1 MTSASELLIIG
12 GGMAGASVAWFARE
26 AGMAVT
32 LVDAGGPV
40 ESTTWA
46 SGGMLAPRAEGLA
59 DDELAQGLAALDV
72 HKDWLPAVEQAGGMP
87 VHRGFGLARLGAPG
101 SADDEAI
108 ALYPGLAHLR
118 DRATWSTDE
127 GWVDPRGLLITL
139 RAALRRRGVHVVQAT
154 ARAINLTGPAP
165 ELDLGDVQLTADRIV
180 VAAGHTADRLAGLPW
195 HAIGDIRGD
204 RGVLVHVAGIEPPPG
219 VLFEFDGR
227 AATYVVPDPQGVR
240 IGSTSD
246 TIDRRPHAD
255 PREIGEL
262 MLRAERLW
270 PLGGGVISGVT
281 VGFRPLGPLPD
292 AMPFCGPL
300 DRVGRV
306 WGLLGL
312 HRNGI
317 LLGPLLARD
326 LIAQIGSRQG

>member
-1 MTSASELLIIG
+1 MTHTPELLIVG

-46 SGGMLAPRAEGLA
+46 SGGMLAPCAEGLA
-59 DDELAQGLAALDV
+59 DDELAQGLAALDL
-72 HKDWLPAVEQAGGMP
+72 HKTWLPAVEDAGGMP
-87 VHRGFGLARLGAPG
+87 IHRGLGLIRLGAPD
-101 SADDEAI
+101 SADDKSI
-108 ALYPGLAHLR
+108 ARYPGLAHLQ
-118 DRATWSTDE
+118 DRATWSANE

-139 RAALRRRGVHVVQAT
+139 RAALRRRGVHFVQGT
-154 ARAINLTGPAP
+154 ARAVNLTGPTP

-180 VAAGHTADRLAGLPW
+180 VAAGYTADRLAGLPW

-227 AATYVVPDPQGVR
+227 TATYVVPDPQGVR
-240 IGSTSD
+240 IGSTSGTVD
-246 TIDRRPHAD
+246 KRTLAD
-255 PREIGEL
+255 PREIADL

-292 AMPFCGPL
+292 AAPFCGPL

-317 LLGPLLARD
+317 LLGPLLARE
-326 LIAQIGSRQG
+326 LITQLGARQG